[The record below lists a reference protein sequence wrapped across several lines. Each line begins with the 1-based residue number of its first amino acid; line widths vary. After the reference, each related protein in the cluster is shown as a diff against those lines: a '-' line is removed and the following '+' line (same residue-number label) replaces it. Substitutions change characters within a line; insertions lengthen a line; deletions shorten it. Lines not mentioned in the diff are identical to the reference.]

1 MRISNWSSDVCSS
14 DLEAANALSTPLL
27 DALSE
32 ALVRLRD
39 SGAPVIGIRGA
50 GKGFSAGVDLS
61 EYNAAATPT
70 ADAARLRRNVER
82 WLDIWRHPKP
92 VIVAVHGFCMGIA
105 DRTSTRLNSRH

>member
-1 MRISNWSSDVCSS
+1 MEWRGVDRAVG
-14 DLEAANALSTPLL
+14 ANGLASPLRDSL
-27 DALSE
+27 AE

-105 DRTSTRLNSRH
+105 AQLPSLDRKSTRLNSSH